1 MLQIDYNGYVNDI
14 HKVKSLWVYQSGN
27 GNSVPVLLYGVHQRY
42 TDTGPS
48 DPKTIA
54 LVRLAANCAETVYD
68 RERKTVIPGL
78 TLPTSDF
85 ELVREIA
92 ATAAGDFKATS
103 FQIHQL
109 NRTLVIA
116 IRGTKKT
123 SPIDW
128 ITNANGKPEDASS
141 VSCEFKIRNDG

>member
-1 MLQIDYNGYVNDI
+1 
-14 HKVKSLWVYQSGN
+14 
-27 GNSVPVLLYGVHQRY
+27 
-42 TDTGPS
+42 
-48 DPKTIA
+48 
-54 LVRLAANCAETVYD
+54 VRLAANCAEAVYA

-92 ATAAGDFKATS
+92 ATATGDFKATS

-128 ITNANGKPEDASS
+128 ITNANGKPNDASS
-141 VSCEFKIRNDG
+141 VSGESII